1 MRPPA
6 SGRFLFATRLAR
18 ASSLFQAP
26 AVERVLSRHA
36 RLTAGMM
43 AVMNSKPKITVSTL
57 DLDRLDALLA
67 ATPDR
72 VFPGKAALQ
81 AELDRAEVLEP
92 EQMPPDVVTMN
103 STVRFALQGSNEVF
117 SQTLVYPK
125 DADGSAERIS
135 ILAPVGGALLGMR
148 VGDTIEWPGP
158 SRKPLAVRI
167 VEIVYQP
174 ERAGQLHR

>member
-1 MRPPA
+1 
-6 SGRFLFATRLAR
+6 
-18 ASSLFQAP
+18 
-26 AVERVLSRHA
+26 
-36 RLTAGMM
+36 MM
-43 AVMNSKPKITVSTL
+43 AIMHSKPRITVSTL
-57 DLDRLDALLA
+57 DPDRLDALLV
-67 ATPDR
+67 ATSDR

-81 AELDRAEVLEP
+81 GELDRADVLEP

-103 STVRFALQGSNEVF
+103 STARFALQGSSELF

-148 VGDTIEWPGP
+148 VGDTTEWPGP
-158 SRKPLAVRI
+158 SGKPLAARI

>member
-1 MRPPA
+1 
-6 SGRFLFATRLAR
+6 
-18 ASSLFQAP
+18 
-26 AVERVLSRHA
+26 
-36 RLTAGMM
+36 MM
-43 AVMNSKPKITVSTL
+43 VIMHSKPGITVSTL

-81 AELDRAEVLEP
+81 AELDRADVLEP

-103 STVRFALQGSNEVF
+103 STVRFALQGGSELF

-158 SRKPLAVRI
+158 SGKALAVRI

>member
-1 MRPPA
+1 
-6 SGRFLFATRLAR
+6 
-18 ASSLFQAP
+18 
-26 AVERVLSRHA
+26 
-36 RLTAGMM
+36 MM
-43 AVMNSKPKITVSTL
+43 SIMNSKPKITVSTL
-57 DLDRLDALLA
+57 DLDRLEALLD

-72 VFPGKAALQ
+72 DFAGKAALQ

-103 STVRFALQGSNEVF
+103 STVRFALQGGSEAF

-125 DADGSAERIS
+125 DADGSADRIS
-135 ILAPVGGALLGMR
+135 ILAPVGGALLGMK

-158 SRKPLAVRI
+158 SGKPLAVRI

-174 ERAGQLHR
+174 ERAGDLHR